1 MQRVLG
7 TDSARRSRDP
17 RRVREILIACLC
29 VAACVLPITAH
40 ARGSSAY
47 LSRQVP
53 SSNAVDAKG
62 VRYYGKNYPGRVPPW
77 LADRTRAIGP
87 EYSYHDRR
95 YRNEGAG
102 LFRLSLDLKTGL
114 VSKVEILRS
123 TGFRTLDNSAL
134 FALRQW
140 SWKPGKWKEI
150 DMPVSFRMG
159 SGSVMRTPPGA
170 VLLPNASD
178 R

>member
-1 MQRVLG
+1 V
-7 TDSARRSRDP
+7 
-17 RRVREILIACLC
+17 IAYLC
-29 VAACVLPITAH
+29 VAASVLPITAN

-47 LSRQVP
+47 LSKAVP
-53 SSNAVDAKG
+53 NSSAVDAKG

-95 YRNEGAG
+95 FRNEGVG
-102 LFRLSLDLKTGL
+102 FFRLSLDLKTGL
-114 VSKVEILRS
+114 VGKVEILRS

-150 DMPVSFRMG
+150 DMPVSFTMG
-159 SGSVMRTPPGA
+159 SGSVVRTPPGA

>member
-1 MQRVLG
+1 MQRVLRSESG
-7 TDSARRSRDP
+7 RRTCDP
-17 RRVREILIACLC
+17 RWVWKIVIAYLC
-29 VAACVLPITAH
+29 VVAFVLPITAH

-47 LSRQVP
+47 LGRQVRG
-53 SSNAVDAKG
+53 SNAVDAKG

-87 EYSYHDRR
+87 EYSFHDRR
-95 YRNEGAG
+95 FRNEGVG
-102 LFRLSLDLKTGL
+102 FFRLSLDLKTGL

-123 TGFRTLDNSAL
+123 TGFRTLDNSAV
-134 FALRQW
+134 FVLRQW

-150 DMPVSFRMG
+150 DMPVSFTMG
-159 SGSVMRTPPGA
+159 SGSVVRTPPGA

>member
-1 MQRVLG
+1 MQRVLRPESG
-7 TDSARRSRDP
+7 RRSRDP
-17 RRVREILIACLC
+17 RRVRGILIAYLC
-29 VAACVLPITAH
+29 VAACVLPITAN

-47 LSRQVP
+47 LGRQMRG
-53 SSNAVDAKG
+53 SNAVDAKG
-62 VRYYGKNYPGRVPPW
+62 VRYYGKNYPGRLPPW

-87 EYSYHDRR
+87 EYSLHDRR
-95 YRNEGAG
+95 FRNQGAG

-114 VSKVEILRS
+114 VSEAAILRS

-150 DMPVSFRMG
+150 DMPVSFTMG
-159 SGSVMRTPPGA
+159 SGSVMRPPPGA

>member
-1 MQRVLG
+1 M
-7 TDSARRSRDP
+7 
-17 RRVREILIACLC
+17 LIGFIC
-29 VAACVLPITAH
+29 VAACILPITLG

-47 LSRQVP
+47 LTREGP
-53 SSNAVDAKG
+53 NGNAVDAKG

-87 EYSYHDRR
+87 EYSFHDRR
-95 YRNEGAG
+95 YRNEGVG
-102 LFRLSLDLKTGL
+102 LFRLSVDLRTGL
-114 VSKVEILRS
+114 VSKVAILRS

-140 SWKPGKWKEI
+140 SWKPGKWKEV
-150 DMPVSFRMG
+150 DMPVSFVMG
-159 SGSVMRTPPGA
+159 SGSVVRTPPGA